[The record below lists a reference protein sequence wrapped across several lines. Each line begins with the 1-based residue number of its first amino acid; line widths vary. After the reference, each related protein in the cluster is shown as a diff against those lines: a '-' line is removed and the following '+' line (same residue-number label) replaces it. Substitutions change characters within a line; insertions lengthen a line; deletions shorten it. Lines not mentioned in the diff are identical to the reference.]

1 MQIYESPLL
10 IKFGCSTEDG
20 VMMSALK
27 NDNTNIYIGIGNSDE
42 EFA

>member
-1 MQIYESPLL
+1 MKIYKSPLL
-10 IKFGCSTEDG
+10 ITFECSTENE

-27 NDNTNIYIGIGNSDE
+27 NDNTNIYIGIGDSDE

>member
-1 MQIYESPLL
+1 MQIYTSPLL
-10 IKFGCSTEDG
+10 IIVGCSTENG

-27 NDNTNIYIGIGNSDE
+27 NDNTNIYIGIGNSVD

>member
-10 IKFGCSTEDG
+10 IIFGCSAEDG

-27 NDNTNIYIGIGNSDE
+27 NDTTNIYIGIGNSDE